1 MKVAIFP
8 GSFDPITKGH
18 EDIILRAAGMYD
30 KIIVAMGTN
39 TSKKYL
45 FDEAQRLQWIQ
56 DCFKNSSNIE
66 VKKYQGLTIDFAKAE
81 NANYIVRGLRNSID
95 FEYEKSIAEMN
106 KKMAPNIDTILLYT
120 KTDYAAI
127 SSTIIREL
135 IRNKMDV
142 SSFLPEAVKL

>member
-18 EDIILRAAGMYD
+18 EDIILRAASMYD

-45 FDEAQRLQWIQ
+45 FEPEQRLQWIQ
-56 DCFKNSSNIE
+56 DCFKDLPNIE
-66 VKKYQGLTIDFAKAE
+66 VKNYEGLTIDFAKAE
-81 NANYIVRGLRNSID
+81 NANYIVRGLRNTID
-95 FEYEKSIAEMN
+95 FEYEKSIADMN

-120 KTDYAAI
+120 TTEYAAI

-142 SSFLPEAVKL
+142 SSFLPQAVKL